1 MTGPEPQKD
10 RSRVVLLPE
19 LRHSLIERSPVPMA
33 ELKGAQHIVRYCNAA
48 FCRLIEKDR
57 DNVLDRPF
65 SESIQEG
72 DRCLA
77 VLDRV
82 YRTGKSETHTESEQA
97 EPHPVY
103 WSYAMWPV
111 LDAQECTVGVMMQ
124 VTETT
129 LFHQQAT
136 AMNQELLLSSVRQH
150 ERTEVSVKL
159 NDELEQRV
167 SERTKALEQ
176 SENRLRLLATELNL
190 AEQRER
196 KRLATELHD
205 YLAQLLVL
213 CRMTLTQARRTGLPS
228 NSEALVNQTEETLGM
243 ALTYCRTL
251 MAELSPPVLQER
263 GLPAG
268 LTWLIDNMKRHEL
281 AVTLDVKQVGD
292 LPLTQDRAVLLFQSV
307 RELLINVAKHGIV
320 KRATVQ
326 MTYEGGL
333 LRLAVHDSNGFDLA
347 AAAISESPSPLSSK
361 FGLFSIRERMK
372 AMGGSFDLQS
382 APGEGTTAIL
392 SLPIAM
398 QTEDAGMK
406 SKSGEKTI
414 GHQPSHSGSSADRRI
429 LTSQSSARE
438 KHAPIR
444 LLLVDDQP
452 LMREGL
458 RSIVSAYNH
467 LEVIGEAGDGLAA
480 VDLVQELHPDVVV
493 MDINMPKMDGVEAT
507 RRIKASEP
515 DIVIIGLSVLSSPD
529 TGPRMKAAG
538 AAAYLTKESAGDAL
552 CQAIEEAM
560 SSQRRRPRQADKYQ
574 V

>member
-10 RSRVVLLPE
+10 TSRVVPLPA
-19 LRHSLIERSPVPMA
+19 LCHSLMERSPVPMA
-33 ELKGAQHIVRYCNAA
+33 ELKGAQHIVRYGNAA
-48 FCRLIEKDR
+48 FCRLVGKDR
-57 DNVLDRPF
+57 EALQGRPF

-82 YRTGKSETHTESEQA
+82 YRTGTSETHTESEQT

-111 LDAQECTVGVMMQ
+111 LDAHERPVGIMMQ

-159 NDELEQRV
+159 NDELERRV

-176 SENRLRLLATELNL
+176 SEARLRLLATELNL

-213 CRMTLTQARRTGLPS
+213 CRMTLTQTKRTGLS
-228 NSEALVNQTEETLGM
+228 AHSEALVNQTEETLGM

-251 MAELSPPVLQER
+251 MAELSPPVLQQR
-263 GLPAG
+263 GLTAG
-268 LTWLIDNMKRHEL
+268 LTWLVDDMKRREL
-281 AVTLDVKQVGD
+281 AVTLDVEQAGN
-292 LPLTQDRAVLLFQSV
+292 LPLSEDRAVLLFQSV
-307 RELLINVAKHGIV
+307 RELLINVAKHGTV

-326 MTYEGGL
+326 MIHANGL
-333 LRLAVHDSNGFDLA
+333 LSLVVHDDNGFDLA
-347 AAAISESPSPLSSK
+347 AAALSESPSPLSSK

-372 AMGGSFDLQS
+372 ALGGSFDLQS
-382 APGEGTTAIL
+382 EPGEGTTATL
-392 SLPIAM
+392 TLPVTM

-406 SKSGEKTI
+406 SEAMEKTI
-414 GHQPSHSGSSADRRI
+414 GHQLSHSSSPSDRRI
-429 LTSQSSARE
+429 VRSQSSAPENR
-438 KHAPIR
+438 APIR

-458 RSIVSAYNH
+458 RSIVSVYKH
-467 LEVIGEAGDGLAA
+467 LEVVGEAGDGLAA
-480 VDLVQELHPDVVV
+480 VELAQELHPDVVV
-493 MDINMPKMDGVEAT
+493 MDINMPKMDGIEAT
-507 RRIKASEP
+507 RRIKAHQP
-515 DIVIIGLSVLSSPD
+515 NIVIIGLSVLSSPD

-552 CQAIEEAM
+552 CHAIDKAV
-560 SSQRRRPRQADKYQ
+560 SSKRKTTPSGLLT
-574 V
+574 